1 MFGMFDR
8 ETMVMIALVVSL
20 AATFYLYNEIQKQ
33 KQDMTNVKTYVSK
46 KLSHAPA
53 NDAKPVVTEEVV
65 EEEEEEEEE

>member
-1 MFGMFDR
+1 MFDR

-46 KLSHAPA
+46 KLSHTPA